1 MKRSLRLN
9 VASRLNLAFA
19 VLSLGFVA
27 IVVVGAVS
35 LERINRGV
43 TQVVEGAVPAQ
54 KAVADL
60 QIELLEVSRLAIEH
74 YNSVESG
81 QLSGFEAEYQR
92 ARTEFEQSAQE
103 LDTRLKQL
111 GGLDESRE
119 QMAAIVDRSQALFA
133 NIQDNMRIYGDSL
146 IAQQDIERLRAELR
160 ELQQEVDP
168 LFNEF
173 LSDTVD
179 PKVKALVFD
188 VRSISVQGFAL
199 ANELSLINNVA
210 EFHKAKDR
218 FLDVMDEYS
227 KLGFKMLG
235 LARNNET
242 FAGYQQQVGTLVG
255 TLMEKVTANEGL
267 FPLQNNMLQI
277 KASLR
282 IRVTN
287 TQAGL
292 NQQVEALGSIAT
304 KVNQAAT
311 GIGAQATGQVSQS
324 RLTLIAVAVAAVAF
338 CVVLSFLVVR
348 SIRQPL
354 KRLHSYMTQVGKGD
368 FTVQFGRH
376 TQDELGD
383 ISKATEQLV
392 HALRQMISRI
402 LDHNQTLNRVALET
416 AEISDSTS
424 SHVERQR
431 SELDMV
437 VTAINEM
444 TSSIREVA
452 GNAEVASKDMH
463 ESEKDAKAIE
473 GTVAAT
479 MDAVTTL
486 EENMSNAVT
495 VIKQLDEGVTSI
507 EDILETIQSIAEQT
521 NLLALNAAIEAARAG
536 EQGRGFAVVADEVRT
551 LAGRTQKSTEEIRDK
566 IEWMLKQSASAVS
579 VIETSQQSTHAVSD
593 QTRTAQERF
602 TRFLEAITRLNELNS
617 MIATASEEQ
626 SATTEEIN
634 KNIVAIREVSEDTA
648 VGAQKASQQTHQ
660 LQDVAKDLNEA
671 VSQFKV

>member
-1 MKRSLRLN
+1 M
-9 VASRLNLAFA
+9 
-19 VLSLGFVA
+19 
-27 IVVVGAVS
+27 
-35 LERINRGV
+35 
-43 TQVVEGAVPAQ
+43 T
-54 KAVADL
+54 
-60 QIELLEVSRLAIEH
+60 
-74 YNSVESG
+74 
-81 QLSGFEAEYQR
+81 
-92 ARTEFEQSAQE
+92 
-103 LDTRLKQL
+103 
-111 GGLDESRE
+111 
-119 QMAAIVDRSQALFA
+119 
-133 NIQDNMRIYGDSL
+133 
-146 IAQQDIERLRAELR
+146 
-160 ELQQEVDP
+160 
-168 LFNEF
+168 
-173 LSDTVD
+173 
-179 PKVKALVFD
+179 
-188 VRSISVQGFAL
+188 QGFSL
-199 ANELSLINNVA
+199 ANELALINSVV
-210 EFHKAKDR
+210 EFQKAQDR
-218 FLDVMDEYS
+218 FRNFMDEYGT
-227 KLGFKMLG
+227 LGFRMLG
-235 LARNNET
+235 YARNDEF
-242 FAGYQQQVGTLVG
+242 FADYQQQVGDLVG
-255 TLMEKVTANEGL
+255 TLVKKVTANEGL
-267 FPLQNNMLQI
+267 LPLKNNFLQI

-282 IRVTN
+282 TRVTN

-292 NQQVEALGSIAT
+292 NHQVEALGAIASE
-304 KVNQAAT
+304 VNQAAT
-311 GIGAQATGQVSQS
+311 GVGAKAKAQVGESE
-324 RLTLIAVAVAAVAF
+324 LMLIAVAVIAVIF
-338 CVVLSFLVVR
+338 CILLSFLVVR
-348 SIRQPL
+348 SIRHPL
-354 KRLHSYMTQVGKGD
+354 KRLHSYMTHVGQGD
-368 FTVQFGRH
+368 FTVRFGRH
-376 TQDELGD
+376 TDDELGD
-383 ISKATEQLV
+383 ISRATENLV
-392 HALRQMISRI
+392 NELRQMISRI
-402 LDHNQTLNRVALET
+402 LEHNQTLNAVALET
-416 AEISDSTS
+416 ADISDSTS

-452 GNAEVASKDMH
+452 SNAEVASKDMH

-479 MDAVTTL
+479 MDAVETL
-486 EENMSNAVT
+486 EENMTNAVT

-566 IEWMLKQSASAVS
+566 IEWMLKQPASAVS

-634 KNIVAIREVSEDTA
+634 KNIVAIRKVSEDTA